1 MKLNLKDNTLGF
13 IHLTGWY
20 FKRLA
25 MGDSKARAVY
35 EKAKADACDAH
46 DTAKA
51 VSLMTKTMAKTV
63 AKAVYEKAK
72 AVAQFVA
79 MQPQVRYYNNGYN
92 NGYRQGY
99 NNNYGYNNGNNSSFL
114 YGQNNNWNNNK
125 FNRYVTPSGYRP
137 FDNPY
142 FRMATQGIG
151 GW

>member
-1 MKLNLKDNTLGF
+1 MDEWK
-13 IHLTGWY
+13 
-20 FKRLA
+20 
-25 MGDSKARAVY
+25 KARKYFYIFRKKV
-35 EKAKADACDAH
+35 
-46 DTAKA
+46 T
-51 VSLMTKTMAKTV
+51 MKTFIFGLIILLGISNYA
-63 AKAVYEKAK
+63 E
-72 AVAQFVA
+72 AQFVVV
-79 MQPQVRYYNNGYN
+79 QPQVRYYNNGYN

-99 NNNYGYNNGNNSSFL
+99 NNNYGYNNGNNNSFL